1 MKKVFSILVALALV
15 LGMSIVATPV
25 LADVTAADVLVGNPI
40 VNEVSEYTIT
50 FNITATL
57 GVGQTVS
64 VEFPTNTVVPGTYAG
79 GAVTVQGTGI
89 APGDI
94 SGSNRVVTIWLPI
107 SITVPPAGSTEVE
120 VVFTTAAGIKNP
132 TTAKDYTLMVRTSRE
147 TNWVTSK
154 KYGISLA
161 PNSTYEF
168 LYDSPALI
176 SKDFPAEV
184 DVTLQTKVLGSAGYA
199 QARIDFAL
207 GSGTQPGTVLFS
219 VKDGETWSTPAATGS
234 YPHTGTFVLGADHN
248 EMIQFRI
255 TFSEV
260 GVYTLSFKLVD
271 TTGPSDLVVDAPAFT
286 CAGVSATVVLN
297 KGWNLVSLPII
308 PVNADIT
315 AVLADIMEDGDVK
328 VESVWYYNPTIT
340 DPNKRW
346 QSYVPG
352 GPTPTLTTI
361 EDGKAYWINVKEAT
375 SFTFAGVAI
384 VLPGQ
389 LPPTY
394 SVREG
399 WNMIGFKSRVAM
411 AVKDY
416 LAGTKWVRVLEFKNG
431 VWTILLEGGMMTPG
445 LGYWVAFSEPG
456 TVYP

>member
-1 MKKVFSILVALALV
+1 MNKLFSILVALALV

-25 LADVTAADVLVGNPI
+25 LADVTAATVVVSPSI
-40 VNEVSEYTIT
+40 VDTVAEYTIT

-57 GVGQTVS
+57 GIGQTVS
-64 VEFPTNTVVPGTYAG
+64 VEFPTNTVVPSTYTG

-132 TTAKDYTLMVRTSRE
+132 TTAKEYSLMVRTGRE

-161 PNSTYEF
+161 ANSTYEF
-168 LYDSPALI
+168 LYESPALI

-184 DVTLQTKVLGSAGYA
+184 DMTLKTKVLGSAGYA

-207 GSGTQPGTVLFS
+207 DSGPGTVLFS
-219 VKDGETWSTPAATGS
+219 VKDGETWSTPDTTGS

-248 EMIQFRI
+248 EMIQFRL

-271 TTGPSDLVVDAPAFT
+271 TTVPSDLVVDTPAFT

-340 DPNKRW
+340 DPNQRW
-346 QSYVPG
+346 QSYVPD
-352 GPTPTLTTI
+352 GPTPTLTKI
-361 EDGKAYWINVKEAT
+361 EDGKAYWIAVKEAT
-375 SFTFAGVAI
+375 QFTFAGVAI

-399 WNMIGFKSRVAM
+399 WNMVGFKSRVAM

-416 LAGTKWVRVLEFKNG
+416 LAGTDWVRVLEFKNG
-431 VWTILLEGGMMTPG
+431 VWTILLENEMMTPS
-445 LGYWVAFSEPG
+445 LGYWAAFSEPG